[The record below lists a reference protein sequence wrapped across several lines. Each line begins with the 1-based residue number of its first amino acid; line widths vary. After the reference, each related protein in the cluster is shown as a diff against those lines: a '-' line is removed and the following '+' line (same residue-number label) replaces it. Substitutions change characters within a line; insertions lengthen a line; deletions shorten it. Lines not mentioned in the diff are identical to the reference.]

1 MSGGRLET
9 FGGASLYPGPDA
21 RAYCE
26 VFGNGS
32 PPRLNVDGHGMALTV
47 FLPGR
52 VIDADH
58 VRFAREL
65 AEAARQF
72 AEECERLRAA
82 HAVDSSQGPGAAP
95 GAGK

>member
-1 MSGGRLET
+1 MSGARLAT
-9 FGGASLYPGPDA
+9 FGGASIYPGPDA

-32 PPRLNVDGHGMALTV
+32 PPRLNVDGNGMALSV

-65 AEAARQF
+65 AGAARQF
-72 AEECERLRAA
+72 AEECERLHAA
-82 HAVDSSQGPGAAP
+82 QGVHSGQGPGAAS